1 MELRH
6 LRYFVAV
13 AGELHFR
20 RAAERLHVAQP
31 AVSEQVRKLEDE
43 LGVRLLDRT
52 HRNVALTDAGAA
64 LLPEAHRVLRQAD
77 GRLPRGGARA
87 MTTVAPHPPQR
98 LATGGASSPRTAF
111 VLSGGASLG
120 ALQVGMLE
128 ALYERGI
135 TPDFL
140 VGTSVGALNAA
151 FVASR
156 PQSPQTARG
165 LGRVWRSLKREDVFP
180 VSMSGLVGGVCGRRD
195 HLVPDRELRRLIR
208 RHIEFGDL
216 ADAAI
221 PLHLVAFDLLEG
233 REVRLSTG
241 SAVDAIAAS
250 ASIPGIF
257 PPVAIG
263 EQRLIDGGVVNNTP
277 ISHAVELGAERIYVL
292 PTQEPHSRP
301 ARVPTGA
308 LDAAIQGLHLLVGCR
323 LGADIARY
331 STEAELILLPAPNVG
346 CVQPTSFEHSHRL
359 INDARAATR
368 TALQRSPRRA
378 HLRLV
383 S

>member
-1 MELRH
+1 
-6 LRYFVAV
+6 
-13 AGELHFR
+13 
-20 RAAERLHVAQP
+20 
-31 AVSEQVRKLEDE
+31 
-43 LGVRLLDRT
+43 
-52 HRNVALTDAGAA
+52 
-64 LLPEAHRVLRQAD
+64 
-77 GRLPRGGARA
+77 
-87 MTTVAPHPPQR
+87 
-98 LATGGASSPRTAF
+98 

-128 ALYERGI
+128 ALYEQGI

-140 VGTSVGALNAA
+140 IGTSVGALNAA

-156 PQSPQTARG
+156 PQSPQTATE
-165 LGRVWRSLKREDVFP
+165 LGRVWRDLQRQDVFP
-180 VSMSGLVGGVCGRRD
+180 LSMSALVGGVCGRRD

-208 RHIEFGDL
+208 GYIQFEDL

-221 PLHLVAFDLLEG
+221 PLHLVAFDLVEG
-233 REVRLSTG
+233 CELLLSEG
-241 SAVDAIAAS
+241 PAVEAIVAS

-292 PTQEPHSRP
+292 PTLEPHRRP
-301 ARVPTGA
+301 ARVPTCA
-308 LDAAIQGLHLLVGCR
+308 LDAAIQGLQLLVGCR
-323 LGADIARY
+323 VEADVARY
-331 STEAELILLPAPNVG
+331 SAEAELIMLPAPIAG

-359 INDARAATR
+359 ITDARAAARSALRRSTR
-368 TALQRSPRRA
+368 GAD
-378 HLRLV
+378 LRLV

>member
-1 MELRH
+1 
-6 LRYFVAV
+6 
-13 AGELHFR
+13 
-20 RAAERLHVAQP
+20 
-31 AVSEQVRKLEDE
+31 
-43 LGVRLLDRT
+43 
-52 HRNVALTDAGAA
+52 
-64 LLPEAHRVLRQAD
+64 
-77 GRLPRGGARA
+77 
-87 MTTVAPHPPQR
+87 
-98 LATGGASSPRTAF
+98 
-111 VLSGGASLG
+111 
-120 ALQVGMLE
+120 MLE

-135 TPDFL
+135 VPDFL

-156 PQSPQTARG
+156 PQSPQTTRE
-165 LGRVWRSLKREDVFP
+165 LGRVWRELQREDVFP
-180 VSMSGLVGGVCGRRD
+180 VRLSALVGGVCGRRD

-208 RHIEFGDL
+208 RYIEFADL

-233 REVRLSTG
+233 REVRLSEG
-241 SAVDAIAAS
+241 RAVDAVAAS

-263 EQRLIDGGVVNNTP
+263 DRRLIDGGVVNNTP

-301 ARVPTGA
+301 VRVPTGA

-323 LGADIARY
+323 LEADLARY
-331 STEAELILLPAPNVG
+331 SAKAELILLPAPNAR
-346 CVQPTSFEHSHRL
+346 CVQPTSFEHSQRL
-359 INDARAATR
+359 IAHARAAAR
-368 TALQRSPRRA
+368 TALQRAPHRA

>member
-1 MELRH
+1 MTTT
-6 LRYFVAV
+6 A
-13 AGELHFR
+13 
-20 RAAERLHVAQP
+20 
-31 AVSEQVRKLEDE
+31 
-43 LGVRLLDRT
+43 LDR
-52 HRNVALTDAGAA
+52 RQ
-64 LLPEAHRVLRQAD
+64 RV
-77 GRLPRGGARA
+77 
-87 MTTVAPHPPQR
+87 
-98 LATGGASSPRTAF
+98 ATGGASRPRTAF
-111 VLSGGASLG
+111 VLSGGAGLG

-156 PQSPQTARG
+156 LQSPETATE
-165 LGRVWRSLKREDVFP
+165 LGRVWRDLQRQDVFP
-180 VSMSGLVGGVCGRRD
+180 LRMSALVSGVCGRCD
-195 HLVPDRELRRLIR
+195 HLVSDRELRRLIR
-208 RHIEFGDL
+208 RYIQFEDL

-221 PLHLVAFDLLEG
+221 PLHLVAFDLIEG
-233 REVRLSTG
+233 RELLLSKG
-241 SAVDAIAAS
+241 PAVEAIAAS

-277 ISHAVELGAERIYVL
+277 ISHAVELGAERIYIL
-292 PTQEPHSRP
+292 PTQAPHDR
-301 ARVPTGA
+301 AMRIPTGA
-308 LDAAIQGLHLLVGCR
+308 LDAAIQGVHLLVGSR
-323 LGADIARY
+323 VEADVARY
-331 STEAELILLPAPNVG
+331 SAEAELIMLPAPNAR

-359 INDARAATR
+359 INDARAAAR
-368 TALQRSPRRA
+368 TALQESTRRA

>member
-1 MELRH
+1 
-6 LRYFVAV
+6 
-13 AGELHFR
+13 
-20 RAAERLHVAQP
+20 
-31 AVSEQVRKLEDE
+31 
-43 LGVRLLDRT
+43 
-52 HRNVALTDAGAA
+52 
-64 LLPEAHRVLRQAD
+64 
-77 GRLPRGGARA
+77 
-87 MTTVAPHPPQR
+87 MTTATLHRPHNLSNTGAPR
-98 LATGGASSPRTAF
+98 PRTAF

-135 TPDFL
+135 APDFL

-156 PQSPQTARG
+156 AQSPQTARE
-165 LGRVWRSLKREDVFP
+165 LGCVWRDLQREDVFP
-180 VSMSGLVGGVCGRRD
+180 VSMSALVGGVCGRRD

-208 RHIEFGDL
+208 RYVEFGDL

-221 PLHLVAFDLLEG
+221 PLHLIAFDLLEG
-233 REVRLSTG
+233 RELRLSEG
-241 SAVDAIAAS
+241 PAADAVAAS
-250 ASIPGIF
+250 AAIPGIF
-257 PPVAIG
+257 PPVAID
-263 EQRLIDGGVVNNTP
+263 ERRLIDGGVVNNTP

-292 PTQEPHSRP
+292 PTQEPHRRP
-301 ARVPTGA
+301 VRVPTGA

-323 LGADIARY
+323 LAADVARY
-331 STEAELILLPAPNVG
+331 SAEAELVVLPAPNAG
-346 CVQPTSFEHSHRL
+346 CVQPTSFEHSQRL
-359 INDARAATR
+359 IAHAREAAR

>member
-1 MELRH
+1 MT
-6 LRYFVAV
+6 
-13 AGELHFR
+13 
-20 RAAERLHVAQP
+20 P
-31 AVSEQVRKLEDE
+31 
-43 LGVRLLDRT
+43 
-52 HRNVALTDAGAA
+52 VAL
-64 LLPEAHRVLRQAD
+64 
-77 GRLPRGGARA
+77 
-87 MTTVAPHPPQR
+87 HPPQR
-98 LATGGASSPRTAF
+98 LATGGGSSPRTAF

-156 PQSPQTARG
+156 PQSPQTAKE
-165 LGRVWRSLKREDVFP
+165 LGRVWRELQREDVFP
-180 VSMSGLVGGVCGRRD
+180 VSMSALVGGVCGRRD

-208 RHIEFGDL
+208 RYIQFGDL

-221 PLHLVAFDLLEG
+221 PLHRVAFDLIGGCELPLSEG
-233 REVRLSTG
+233 P
-241 SAVDAIAAS
+241 AVEAIAAS

-257 PPVAIG
+257 PPVSIG
-263 EQRLIDGGVVNNTP
+263 EHRLIDGGVVNNTP

-292 PTQEPHSRP
+292 PTREPHSRP

-308 LDAAIQGLHLLVGCR
+308 LDAAIQGLYLLVGCR
-323 LGADIARY
+323 LEVDVARY
-331 STEAELILLPAPNVG
+331 SSEVELILLPAPNAG
-346 CVQPTSFEHSHRL
+346 CVQPTSLEHSSRL
-359 INDARAATR
+359 IADARAAAR

-378 HLRLV
+378 RLRLV